1 MKKDT
6 FLIIDTSEENA
17 DLYYKT
23 RFFVPDPVIYLEHN
37 GKKNLVLS
45 DLEIDRGKKAAT
57 VDTVVSLSD
66 LQRRL
71 LAAKKRPKLIDA
83 AALLLR
89 DRKIKKVTVPGR
101 FGLKYA
107 DELRKEGFRVVPAK
121 AEPLFMERLR
131 KTPEE
136 VGLIKD
142 ALTKTAQ
149 AMDTAIKIIAAS
161 EVRKNRLYHDGKP
174 LTSERVKGEINSF
187 LSKSGFSA
195 AHTIV
200 ACGIHSSMPHDSGQ
214 GPLYAGKPIVLDI
227 FPRSQKTGYFG
238 DMTRTV
244 IKGEPTKELS
254 DMYDTV
260 LKGQKLAIDM
270 IGPGVAVKDVHKAVV
285 DYFDSRGYKTGTVDG
300 KTEGFIHS
308 TGHGLG
314 LEIHEPPRVGMGDE
328 VLEVGNVVTVE
339 PGLYYARTG
348 GIRIED
354 VVVVE
359 KKGCR
364 NLTRY
369 PKKFKV

>member
-1 MKKDT
+1 MNKDAC
-6 FLIIDTSEENA
+6 LIIDTSEENA

-23 RFFVPDPVIYLEHN
+23 GFFVPDPVIYLEHK
-37 GKKNLVLS
+37 GKKILVLS
-45 DLEIDRGKKAAT
+45 DLEIDRGKKVAT
-57 VDTVVSLSD
+57 VDSVVSLAD

-71 LAAKKRPKLIDA
+71 LAEKKRVRLVDA
-83 AALLLR
+83 AALLLK

-107 DELRKEGFRVVPAK
+107 DELRKEGFKLTPATG
-121 AEPLFMERLR
+121 EPLFAERLR

-136 VGLIKD
+136 VRLLKD
-142 ALTKTAQ
+142 ALVKTAQ
-149 AMDTAIKIIAAS
+149 AMDAAIKMIAAS
-161 EVRKNRLYHDGKP
+161 EIRKNRLYHGGKP

-187 LSKSGFSA
+187 LSRVGFSA

-200 ACGIHSSMPHDSGQ
+200 ACGIHSSMPHHSGE
-214 GPLYAGKPIVLDI
+214 GPIFAGKPIVIDI

-244 IKGEPTKELS
+244 VKGEPSGELL

-260 LKGQKLAIDM
+260 LKGQKLAIGM

-285 DYFDSRGYKTGTVDG
+285 DYFGSRGYKTGTIDG

-328 VLEVGNVVTVE
+328 ILETGNVVTVE
-339 PGLYYARTG
+339 PGLYYSRTG

-359 KKGCR
+359 KKGCT

-369 PKKFKV
+369 PKKFRV